1 MKRLHLSAIEGFEAI
16 DAVFADFLE
25 RRHGKTLP
33 PELLAAAALASRA
46 VREGHSCCRL
56 EPWAGQRLGEGEEA
70 ARLPGLDE
78 WLALLRRPEHRA
90 LVAEPTS
97 PLALDDA
104 GRLYLRR
111 YYECERRIAGEIR
124 RRFARTVPPP
134 DLPPGGLAALLR
146 YFAATAGRERID
158 CQQLALY
165 TAMSNSFAIISGGPG
180 TGKTTVVAA
189 LLALELMRSPAL
201 SVALCA
207 PTGKAQAR
215 LAESLTGGVD
225 VLNASPEIRSRL
237 QELPSSTIHKLLGIG
252 PRGTIRYDRDN
263 PLPYDLL
270 VVDECSMVPL
280 LLMGRL
286 LDALRPES
294 RIVLLGDKDQLA
306 SVEAGAV
313 FSDFCDVAELNALR
327 PEAAEAFRLQTGWSA
342 SPVDARPLSGAVAE
356 LTENHRFASARRIG
370 EFSQAI
376 KVVEPDTVAPLAG
389 RMADCEE
396 ADFRMRDVPV
406 REMERNLADLLF
418 SPVCNSLSVAD
429 LKGLA
434 ETGDDASVDTAFRV
448 LDSFRI
454 LAATRSGRRG
464 VDAVNSLC
472 RSLLGLSADFVPG
485 LPVMITRNDPRTGL
499 FNGDVGLVV
508 ADPAN
513 PGAVRVRLPNHSR
526 GFLPAELPEHEIVYA
541 MTVHKSQGSGFRN
554 VLFILPDEPGPVLT
568 RELIYTAITR
578 AERRVE
584 LWGRAEVLAD
594 ALRRKTV
601 RLSGLADRLREGN

>member
-25 RRHGKTLP
+25 RRHGKALP

-56 EPWAGQRLGEGEEA
+56 ELWAGQRIGEGDES
-70 ARLPGLDE
+70 ARLPALDE
-78 WLALLRRPEHRA
+78 WLALLRRPEYRT
-90 LVAEPTS
+90 LVAEATS

-104 GRLYLRR
+104 GRLFLRR
-111 YYECERRIAGEIR
+111 YYECERRIAGEIH
-124 RRFARTVPPP
+124 RRFAQTVLPP
-134 DLPPGGLAALLR
+134 DLPPGGLASLLR
-146 YFAATAGRERID
+146 YFAATAGRERVD
-158 CQQLALY
+158 CQQLAVY
-165 TAMSNSFAIISGGPG
+165 SAMSNSFAIISGGPG

-225 VLNASPEIRSRL
+225 VLDVPPEIRSRL
-237 QELPSSTIHKLLGIG
+237 LELPSSTIHKLLGIG

-313 FSDFCDVAELNALR
+313 FSDLCDVAELNALR
-327 PEAAEAFRLQTGWSA
+327 PEAAEAFYLQTGWRA
-342 SPVDARPLSGAVAE
+342 LPVDARPLSGAVAE

-376 KVVEPDTVAPLAG
+376 KALDEDAVAPLAE
-389 RMADCEE
+389 RMAHCEE

-406 REMERNLADLLF
+406 REMERHLADLLF
-418 SPVCNSLSVAD
+418 YPVCNSLSMAD

-434 ETGDDASVDTAFRV
+434 EAGDDAAVETAFRV

-464 VDAVNSLC
+464 VDAINALC
-472 RSLLGLSADFVPG
+472 RNLLGLSDDFVPG

-508 ADPAN
+508 ADPAG
-513 PGAVRVRLPNHSR
+513 PGAVRVRFSNHSR
-526 GFLPAELPEHEIVYA
+526 GFLPAELPEHEIVFA

-554 VLFILPDEPGPVLT
+554 VLFVLPDEPGPVLT

-578 AERRVE
+578 AEQRVE
-584 LWGRAEVLAD
+584 VWGTQEVLAD

-601 RLSGLADRLREGN
+601 RLSGLADRLREEV